1 MTVNIILLLALIFK
15 VGLILRKCC
24 WWHCFKMVYVFL
36 VSYNQSYDKTLNLI
50 SHDAPPPEDE
60 DEAMT
65 SKQVQ

>member
-1 MTVNIILLLALIFK
+1 
-15 VGLILRKCC
+15 
-24 WWHCFKMVYVFL
+24 MVYVFL
-36 VSYNQSYDKTLNLI
+36 VSYNQSYDKRLNLI